1 MSVKRLGVSRF
12 GLNCKKI
19 YFRNGDQR
27 EFEKKKMTNV
37 ITLIT
42 IILLK
47 CTSDTFSNQTRI
59 I

>member
-27 EFEKKKMTNV
+27 EFEKKKENV
-37 ITLIT
+37 
-42 IILLK
+42 K
-47 CTSDTFSNQTRI
+47 YNNVNNDNFA
-59 I
+59 